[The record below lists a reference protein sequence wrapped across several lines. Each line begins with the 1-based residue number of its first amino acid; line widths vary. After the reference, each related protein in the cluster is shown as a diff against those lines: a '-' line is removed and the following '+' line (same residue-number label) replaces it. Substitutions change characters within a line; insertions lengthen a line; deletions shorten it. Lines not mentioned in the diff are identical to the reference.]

1 MTKYRWIFV
10 SFSYPIIRT
19 IIRKTKE
26 VLYLRWNERHL
37 RTYFEALMTYC
48 KVNDFY
54 YKRCVFARQT
64 LLLKYVKL

>member
-37 RTYFEALMTYC
+37 RTYFEMLMTI
-48 KVNDFY
+48 
-54 YKRCVFARQT
+54 A
-64 LLLKYVKL
+64 KLTISITSGAYLQDRLC